1 MEESILMMGAAA
13 SRQEKNL
20 ALLNQLLRTM
30 MGELAE
36 HNTTVALC
44 REMARHLGGM
54 LTADR
59 VLIYGWD
66 PSTNNLILWADHYL
80 ELNTKRRSRKLHRL
94 YKAGPFIGGSL
105 ASQAAIQ
112 RELAAK
118 QPREFTQLLPNSK
131 PGDWAL
137 LIPIRLSGKVLGLV
151 AAIRSQKPRRFSE
164 SETIISQIFA
174 NHAAVILENVQLQ
187 EHSHRRATEIEG
199 LRKASLELSST
210 LDVQEVV
217 SLALRNVH
225 RLLPDVRHASIYFCH
240 GEELELV
247 SSLDV
252 EQLPFID
259 PRPAGWLN
267 EVGASGESLYLG
279 TTTGK
284 RGGRETAI
292 LSMSLR
298 VGDRTIGVIEIAYG
312 PPRHLDDELR
322 IARLLADQTATAI
335 ENARLHAASEHAA
348 MTDVL
353 TGLPNR
359 RAFDGWLAE
368 ELRRA
373 KRYVRFFSLA
383 MIDLDHFKRINDRFG
398 HRVGDVALQDIAH
411 CLRARVR
418 ATDFLAR
425 VGGDE
430 FVLILPE
437 TRAGPAQALCEKL
450 RHSLQECLVGWTEK
464 GGAGLSFS
472 FGVAEYPRD
481 GVDAA
486 TLMTLADQAMYMEKQ
501 RSTPGN

>member
-1 MEESILMMGAAA
+1 MMSGSAN
-13 SRQEKNL
+13 RQEKNL
-20 ALLNQLLRTM
+20 TLLNQLLRTM
-30 MGELAE
+30 MGELAGQ
-36 HNTTVALC
+36 NTVVDLC
-44 REMARHLGGM
+44 RALARQLGLM
-54 LTADR
+54 LTTDR
-59 VLIYGWD
+59 VLVYGWD
-66 PSTNNLILWADHYL
+66 AAANNLVLWADHQ
-80 ELNTKRRSRKLHRL
+80 TQTGKTRRPRKLHQQ
-94 YKAGPFIGGSL
+94 YKVGPFLGGSL

-112 RELAAK
+112 RQMLGT
-118 QPREFTQLLPNSK
+118 QPRELKQLLPK
-131 PGDWAL
+131 AKADDWAL
-137 LIPIRLSGKVLGLV
+137 LIPLRVSGKILGL
-151 AAIRSQKPRRFSE
+151 AAAVRSHQPRSFSQA
-164 SETIISQIFA
+164 ETIISQIFA
-174 NHAAVILENVQLQ
+174 NHAAVVLENVQLQ
-187 EHSHRRATEIEG
+187 EEAQRRATEIEG

-217 SLALRNVH
+217 SLSLRNVH
-225 RLLPDVRHASIYFCH
+225 RLLPAVHHASIYFCQ
-240 GEELELV
+240 GDTLELAK
-247 SSLDV
+247 SLDT
-252 EQLPFID
+252 EETPFVD
-259 PRPAGWLN
+259 PRPASWLN
-267 EVGASGESLYLG
+267 EVGVSGESLYLG
-279 TTTGK
+279 STTGQ

-298 VGDRTIGVIEIAYG
+298 VGERTLGVIEIAYG

-359 RAFDGWLAE
+359 RAFDTWVGE

-373 KRYVRFFSLA
+373 KRYMRYFSLA

-398 HRVGDVALQDIAH
+398 HRVGDVALQDIAR

-437 TRAGPAQALCEKL
+437 TRAEHARPLCEKL
-450 RHSLQECLVGWTEK
+450 RNGLHECLVGWEEK

-481 GVDAA
+481 GDEAT
-486 TLMTLADQAMYMEKQ
+486 TLMSVADQAMYSEKQ
-501 RSTPGN
+501 RSATS